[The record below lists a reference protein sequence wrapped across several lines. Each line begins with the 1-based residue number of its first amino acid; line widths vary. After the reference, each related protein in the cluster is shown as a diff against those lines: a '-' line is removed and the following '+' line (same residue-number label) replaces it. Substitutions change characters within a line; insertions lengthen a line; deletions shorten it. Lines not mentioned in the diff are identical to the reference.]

1 MNAAEITAPQAF
13 TGLSTKRQHL
23 GWLEREDNHLLE
35 SILAGKKD
43 PTLVDL
49 CTKFSRDPLSVL
61 ARLRDSDIPDMLG
74 FEQPAGSEEEAEFN
88 GLALSGVGL
97 RAAFLWCTASD
108 DRPSAQMLSD
118 AMAQGDLRDLMH
130 LARNHHLVLACA
142 DDLTAL
148 QALGS
153 RTDAQI
159 KKAVAAIVQRFDIAT
174 PRQVLDQLSGK
185 VAIEKAFDWSCPQS
199 KKKGSYLKKSA
210 TGASSK
216 RSTTGTTRRKSSYS
230 RSYSGTSAY
239 KPARKSRWSKWKKS
253 ASKTQWAGS

>member
-1 MNAAEITAPQAF
+1 MSAATNPTAF
-13 TGLSTKRQHL
+13 DGLSTKRQHL
-23 GWLEREDNHLLE
+23 DWLEREDNHLLE

-49 CTKFSRDPLSVL
+49 CTKFSRDPISVL
-61 ARLRDSDIPDMLG
+61 AHLRDSDIPDMLG

-130 LARNHHLVLACA
+130 LARNHRLVLTCA

-148 QALGS
+148 QSVAS
-153 RTDAQI
+153 RTEAEI
-159 KKAVAAIVQRFDIAT
+159 RAAVAAIALRFDIAT
-174 PRQVLDQLSGK
+174 PRQVLNQLTGK
-185 VAIEKAFDWSCPQS
+185 LAIEKTFDWSCPQS

-216 RSTTGTTRRKSSYS
+216 RTGTRRK
-230 RSYSGTSAY
+230 RTYSGSYAGTTTY

-253 ASKTQWAGS
+253 SSKTQWAGS